1 MELAAGLKDKE
12 QPLGKRLRE
21 VEGPVCRLW
30 AENWRWKDVFF
41 LGEEA
46 GGKRCCGSWCWVYMG
61 LGGLGS
67 LCRLLRGRRSKSD
80 PDGGWRLR
88 VKEKKK

>member
-41 LGEEA
+41 WVKKLEGNGAVGA
-46 GGKRCCGSWCWVYMG
+46 GAGSIWV
-61 LGGLGS
+61 
-67 LCRLLRGRRSKSD
+67 
-80 PDGGWRLR
+80 
-88 VKEKKK
+88 